1 MEQKNEKNFIII
13 IIIIIIFAIII
24 NIIIMIKLNNPFI
37 IGNYAGEH
45 YFCDRVDESNELIDN
60 ILNNR
65 NTVLVSERRLG
76 KTGLICHCL
85 EQKTIVKNYN
95 IFSFDIY
102 FTNTL
107 QEFVYVFG
115 KEITKKLKPKGKKF
129 LEKFLNIFTS
139 LRGNF
144 KIDAITGEPSFELS
158 IGDIVSPET
167 TLDEIFSYLNN
178 SEKPCIVAID
188 EFQQIGKYSESNVEA
203 LLRTKIQHCPN
214 CTFIFAGSEKDML
227 INMFNSAAKP
237 FYQSATFMQLGKI
250 DFDKYKD
257 FAIGLFKEG
266 KKDISEE
273 LISLA
278 YSKADGVTLYIQM
291 IMNELYSITP
301 KNAQVTQ
308 QLFDLS
314 FDILLKKQSFM
325 YVNILSDISIRQK
338 ELLFAIAKEDEAT
351 KLTSEKFINE
361 HGMKSSSSIQSS
373 LKGLIDKRIVN
384 KEKDCYVIS
393 DRLFRWWLLTI

>member
-1 MEQKNEKNFIII
+1 
-13 IIIIIIFAIII
+13 
-24 NIIIMIKLNNPFI
+24 MIKMKKLNNPFV

-45 YFCDRVDESNELIDN
+45 YFCDRVTESKELIDN
-60 ILNNR
+60 LLNNR

-85 EQKTIVKNYN
+85 EQINIVKDFN
-95 IFSFDIY
+95 IFSIDIY
-102 FTNTL
+102 ATTSL

-115 KEITKKLKPKGKKF
+115 KEITKKLKPKGKK
-129 LEKFLNIFTS
+129 LIEKFLNIFTS

-144 KIDAITGEPSFELS
+144 KIDANTGEPSFELS
-158 IGDIVSPET
+158 IGDIISPET

-250 DFDKYKD
+250 DFEKYNE
-257 FAIGLFKEG
+257 FAIKLFEEN
-266 KKDISEE
+266 KKGISEE
-273 LISLA
+273 FVNLA

-291 IMNELYSITP
+291 IMNELYSITS
-301 KNAQVTQ
+301 KNNMVTQ
-308 QLFDLS
+308 ELFDLS
-314 FDILLKKQSFM
+314 FDILLNKQSFM
-325 YVNILSDISIRQK
+325 YANILSDISIKQK
-338 ELLFAIAKEDEAT
+338 ELLFAIAKEGKAT
-351 KLTSEKFINE
+351 ELTSENFIKK
-361 HGMKSSSSIQSS
+361 HSLKSASSLQAS
-373 LKGLIDKRIVN
+373 LKGLIDKRLVN
-384 KEKDCYVIS
+384 KEKDFYLIS

>member
-1 MEQKNEKNFIII
+1 MKE
-13 IIIIIIFAIII
+13 
-24 NIIIMIKLNNPFI
+24 LNNPFV
-37 IGNYAGEH
+37 IGKYAGEH
-45 YFCDRVDESNELIDN
+45 YFCDREIESNELIDN
-60 ILNNR
+60 LLNSR

-85 EQKTIVKNYN
+85 GQKNIAKNYN

-102 FTNTL
+102 ATNSF

-115 KEITKKLKPKGKKF
+115 KEITKKLKPKGKKII
-129 LEKFLNIFTS
+129 EKFLNIFTS

-144 KIDAITGEPSFELS
+144 KIDANTGEPSFELS

-167 TLDEIFSYLNN
+167 TLDEIFSYIDN

-237 FYQSATFMQLGKI
+237 FYQSATFMQLDKI
-250 DFDKYKD
+250 DFEKYKT
-257 FAIGLFKEG
+257 FAIGLFEEN
-266 KKDISEE
+266 KKNISEDFVK
-273 LISLA
+273 LA

-301 KNAQVTQ
+301 KNGCVTQ
-308 QLFDLS
+308 ELFDMS
-314 FDILLKKQSFM
+314 FDTLLKKQSFM

-338 ELLFAIAKEDEAT
+338 ELLFAIAKEGRTTEF
-351 KLTSEKFINE
+351 TSGNFIKKYNL
-361 HGMKSSSSIQSS
+361 KSASSSQAS
-373 LKGLIDKRIVN
+373 LKGLIDRRLVN
-384 KEKDCYVIS
+384 KDKDCYLIS
-393 DRLFRWWLLTI
+393 DRLFRWWLLTL

>member
-1 MEQKNEKNFIII
+1 MKR
-13 IIIIIIFAIII
+13 
-24 NIIIMIKLNNPFI
+24 LNNPFV

-45 YFCDRVDESNELIDN
+45 YFCDRISESNELIDN
-60 ILNNR
+60 LLNNR
-65 NTVLVSERRLG
+65 NTVLISERRLG

-85 EQKTIVKNYN
+85 EQKTIAKNYN

-102 FTNTL
+102 ATNSF
-107 QEFVYVFG
+107 QEFVYIFG

-129 LEKFLNIFTS
+129 MEKFLSIFAS

-144 KIDAITGEPSFELS
+144 KIDANTGLPSFELS

-167 TLDEIFSYLNN
+167 TLDEIFEYLNN

-250 DFDKYKD
+250 DSEKYKD
-257 FAIGLFKEG
+257 FAIGLFEEG
-266 KKDISEE
+266 KKKISDDFV
-273 LISLA
+273 SLA

-291 IMNELYSITP
+291 IMNELYSATP

-308 QLFDLS
+308 KLFDFA
-314 FDILLKKQSFM
+314 FDTLLKKQSFVYM
-325 YVNILSDISIRQK
+325 NILADIPIRQK
-338 ELLFAIAKEDEAT
+338 ELLFAIAKEDKAT
-351 KLTSEKFINE
+351 ELTSENFIKT
-361 HGMKSSSSIQSS
+361 HGLKSASSLQAS
-373 LKGLIDKRIVN
+373 LKGLIDKRLVN
-384 KEKDCYVIS
+384 KEKNCYLIS
-393 DRLFRWWLLTI
+393 DRLFRWWLLTV

>member
-1 MEQKNEKNFIII
+1 MKE
-13 IIIIIIFAIII
+13 
-24 NIIIMIKLNNPFI
+24 LNNPFV
-37 IGNYAGEH
+37 IGKYAGEH
-45 YFCDRVDESNELIDN
+45 YFCDRKIESNELIDN
-60 ILNNR
+60 LLNSR

-95 IFSFDIY
+95 IISFDIY
-102 FTNTL
+102 ATNSL

-115 KEITKKLKPKGKKF
+115 KEITKKLKPKGKK
-129 LEKFLNIFTS
+129 LIEKFLNIFTS

-144 KIDAITGEPSFELS
+144 KIDANTGEPSFELS

-167 TLDEIFSYLNN
+167 TLDEIFSYIDN

-237 FYQSATFMQLGKI
+237 FYQSATFMQLDKI
-250 DFDKYKD
+250 DFEKYKT
-257 FAIGLFKEG
+257 FAIGLFEEN
-266 KKDISEE
+266 KKNISEDFVK
-273 LISLA
+273 LA

-301 KNAQVTQ
+301 KNGCVTQ
-308 QLFDLS
+308 ELFDMS
-314 FDILLKKQSFM
+314 FDTLLKKQSFM

-338 ELLFAIAKEDEAT
+338 ELLFAIAKEGKANEI
-351 KLTSEKFINE
+351 TSENFIKKHNL
-361 HGMKSSSSIQSS
+361 KSASSSQAS
-373 LKGLIDKRIVN
+373 LKGLIDRRLVN
-384 KEKDCYVIS
+384 KDKNYYLIS
-393 DRLFRWWLLTI
+393 DRLFRWWLLTL

>member
-1 MEQKNEKNFIII
+1 MKE
-13 IIIIIIFAIII
+13 
-24 NIIIMIKLNNPFI
+24 LNNPFV
-37 IGNYAGEH
+37 IGKYAGEH
-45 YFCDRVDESNELIDN
+45 YFCDREIESNELIN
-60 ILNNR
+60 NLLNSR

-95 IFSFDIY
+95 IISFDIY
-102 FTNTL
+102 ATNSL

-115 KEITKKLKPKGKKF
+115 KEITKKLKPKGKK
-129 LEKFLNIFTS
+129 LIEKFLNIFTS

-144 KIDAITGEPSFELS
+144 KIDANTGEPSFELS

-167 TLDEIFSYLNN
+167 TLDEIFSYIDN

-237 FYQSATFMQLGKI
+237 FYQSATFMQLDKI
-250 DFDKYKD
+250 DFEKYKT
-257 FAIGLFKEG
+257 FAIGLFEEN
-266 KKDISEE
+266 KKNISEDFVK
-273 LISLA
+273 LA

-301 KNAQVTQ
+301 KNGCVTQ
-308 QLFDLS
+308 ELFDMS
-314 FDILLKKQSFM
+314 FDTLLKKQSFM

-338 ELLFAIAKEDEAT
+338 ELLFAIAKEGRTTEF
-351 KLTSEKFINE
+351 TSGNFIKKYNL
-361 HGMKSSSSIQSS
+361 KSASSSQAS
-373 LKGLIDKRIVN
+373 LKGLIDRRLVN
-384 KEKDCYVIS
+384 KDKDCYLIS
-393 DRLFRWWLLTI
+393 DRLFRWWLLTL

>member
-1 MEQKNEKNFIII
+1 MKE
-13 IIIIIIFAIII
+13 
-24 NIIIMIKLNNPFI
+24 LYNPFV
-37 IGNYAGEH
+37 IGKYAGEH
-45 YFCDRVDESNELIDN
+45 YFCDREIESNELIDN
-60 ILNNR
+60 LLNSR

-85 EQKTIVKNYN
+85 GQKNIAKNYN

-102 FTNTL
+102 ATNSF
-107 QEFVYVFG
+107 QEFVYVFS
-115 KEITKKLKPKGKKF
+115 KEITKKLKPKGKKII
-129 LEKFLNIFTS
+129 EKFLNIFTS

-144 KIDAITGEPSFELS
+144 KIDANTGEPSFELS

-167 TLDEIFSYLNN
+167 TLDEIFSYIDN

-237 FYQSATFMQLGKI
+237 FYQSATFMQLDKI
-250 DFDKYKD
+250 DFEKYKT
-257 FAIGLFKEG
+257 FAIGLFEEN
-266 KKDISEE
+266 KKNISEDFVK
-273 LISLA
+273 LA

-301 KNAQVTQ
+301 KNGCVTQ
-308 QLFDLS
+308 ELFDMS
-314 FDILLKKQSFM
+314 FDTLLKKQSFM

-338 ELLFAIAKEDEAT
+338 ELLFAIAKEGRAT
-351 KLTSEKFINE
+351 EFTSGNFIKKYNL
-361 HGMKSSSSIQSS
+361 KSASSSQAS
-373 LKGLIDKRIVN
+373 LKGLIDRRLVN
-384 KEKDCYVIS
+384 KDKDCYLIS
-393 DRLFRWWLLTI
+393 DRLFRWWLLTL

>member
-1 MEQKNEKNFIII
+1 MK
-13 IIIIIIFAIII
+13 
-24 NIIIMIKLNNPFI
+24 KLNNPFV

-45 YFCDRVDESNELIDN
+45 YFCDRVSESKELIDN
-60 ILNNR
+60 LLNNR

-85 EQKTIVKNYN
+85 EQKNIVKDYN
-95 IFSFDIY
+95 IFSIDIY
-102 FTNTL
+102 TTNSL

-115 KEITKKLKPKGKKF
+115 KEITKKLKPKGKK
-129 LEKFLNIFTS
+129 LVEKFFNIFTS

-144 KIDAITGEPSFELS
+144 KIDANTGEPSFELS
-158 IGDIVSPET
+158 IGDIISPET

-250 DFDKYKD
+250 DFEKYKD
-257 FAIGLFKEG
+257 FAIGLFEENRKS
-266 KKDISEE
+266 ISEE
-273 LISLA
+273 FVNLA

-291 IMNELYSITP
+291 IMNELYSITS
-301 KNAQVTQ
+301 KNHMVTKE
-308 QLFDLS
+308 LFDLS
-314 FDILLKKQSFM
+314 FDILLNKLSFM
-325 YVNILSDISIRQK
+325 YANILSDISIKQK
-338 ELLFAIAKEDEAT
+338 ELLFAIAKEGKAT
-351 KLTSEKFINE
+351 ELTSENFIKK
-361 HGMKSSSSIQSS
+361 HGLKSASSLQAS
-373 LKGLIDKRIVN
+373 LKGLIDKRLMN
-384 KEKDCYVIS
+384 KEKDYYLIS

>member
-1 MEQKNEKNFIII
+1 MKE
-13 IIIIIIFAIII
+13 
-24 NIIIMIKLNNPFI
+24 LNNPFV
-37 IGNYAGEH
+37 IGKYAGEH
-45 YFCDRVDESNELIDN
+45 YFCDREIVSNELIN
-60 ILNNR
+60 NLLNSR

-85 EQKTIVKNYN
+85 GQKNIAKNYN

-102 FTNTL
+102 ATNSF
-107 QEFVYVFG
+107 QEFVYVFS
-115 KEITKKLKPKGKKF
+115 KEITKKLKPKGKKII
-129 LEKFLNIFTS
+129 EKFLNIFTS

-144 KIDAITGEPSFELS
+144 KIDANTGEPSFELS

-167 TLDEIFSYLNN
+167 TLDEIFSYIDN

-237 FYQSATFMQLGKI
+237 FYQSATFMQLDKI
-250 DFDKYKD
+250 DFEKYKT
-257 FAIGLFKEG
+257 FAIGLFEEN
-266 KKDISEE
+266 KKNISEDFVK
-273 LISLA
+273 LA

-301 KNAQVTQ
+301 KNGCVTQ
-308 QLFDLS
+308 ELFDMS
-314 FDILLKKQSFM
+314 FDTLLKKQSFM

-338 ELLFAIAKEDEAT
+338 ELLFAIAKEGRAT
-351 KLTSEKFINE
+351 EFTSGNFIKKYNL
-361 HGMKSSSSIQSS
+361 KSASSSQAS
-373 LKGLIDKRIVN
+373 LKGLIDRRLVN
-384 KEKDCYVIS
+384 KDKDCYLIS
-393 DRLFRWWLLTI
+393 DRLFRWWLLTL

>member
-1 MEQKNEKNFIII
+1 MKE
-13 IIIIIIFAIII
+13 
-24 NIIIMIKLNNPFI
+24 LNNPFV
-37 IGNYAGEH
+37 IGKYAGEH
-45 YFCDRVDESNELIDN
+45 YFCDREIESNELIDN
-60 ILNNR
+60 LLNSR

-85 EQKTIVKNYN
+85 GQKNIAKNYN

-102 FTNTL
+102 ATNSF

-115 KEITKKLKPKGKKF
+115 KEITKKLKPKGKKII
-129 LEKFLNIFTS
+129 EKFLNIFTS

-144 KIDAITGEPSFELS
+144 KIDANTGEPSFELS

-167 TLDEIFSYLNN
+167 TLDEIFSYIDN

-214 CTFIFAGSEKDML
+214 CTFIFAGSEKNML

-237 FYQSATFMQLGKI
+237 FYQSATFMQLDKI
-250 DFDKYKD
+250 DFEKYKT
-257 FAIGLFKEG
+257 FAIGLFEEN
-266 KKDISEE
+266 KKNISEDFVK
-273 LISLA
+273 LA

-301 KNAQVTQ
+301 KNGCVTQ
-308 QLFDLS
+308 ELFDMS
-314 FDILLKKQSFM
+314 FDTLLKKQSFM

-338 ELLFAIAKEDEAT
+338 ELLFAIAKEGRTTEF
-351 KLTSEKFINE
+351 TSGNFIKKYNL
-361 HGMKSSSSIQSS
+361 KSASSSQAS
-373 LKGLIDKRIVN
+373 LKGLIDRRLVN
-384 KEKDCYVIS
+384 KDKDCYLIS
-393 DRLFRWWLLTI
+393 DRLFRWWLLTL

>member
-1 MEQKNEKNFIII
+1 MKE
-13 IIIIIIFAIII
+13 
-24 NIIIMIKLNNPFI
+24 LNNPFV
-37 IGNYAGEH
+37 IGKYAGEH
-45 YFCDRVDESNELIDN
+45 YFCDREIESNELIN
-60 ILNNR
+60 NLLNSR

-85 EQKTIVKNYN
+85 GQKNIAKNYN

-102 FTNTL
+102 ATNSF

-115 KEITKKLKPKGKKF
+115 KEITKKLKPKGKKII
-129 LEKFLNIFTS
+129 EKFLNIFTS

-144 KIDAITGEPSFELS
+144 KIDANTGEPSFELS

-167 TLDEIFSYLNN
+167 TLDEIFSYIDN

-237 FYQSATFMQLGKI
+237 FYQSATFMQLDKI
-250 DFDKYKD
+250 DFEKYKT
-257 FAIGLFKEG
+257 FAIGLFEEN
-266 KKDISEE
+266 KKNISEDFVK
-273 LISLA
+273 LA

-301 KNAQVTQ
+301 KNGCVTQ
-308 QLFDLS
+308 ELFDMS
-314 FDILLKKQSFM
+314 FDTLLKKQSFM

-338 ELLFAIAKEDEAT
+338 ELLFAIAKEGKANEI
-351 KLTSEKFINE
+351 TSENFIKKHNL
-361 HGMKSSSSIQSS
+361 KSASSSQAS
-373 LKGLIDKRIVN
+373 LKGLIDRRLVN
-384 KEKDCYVIS
+384 KDKNYYLIS
-393 DRLFRWWLLTI
+393 DRLFRWWLLTL

>member
-1 MEQKNEKNFIII
+1 MKE
-13 IIIIIIFAIII
+13 
-24 NIIIMIKLNNPFI
+24 LNNPFV
-37 IGNYAGEH
+37 IGKYAGEH
-45 YFCDRVDESNELIDN
+45 YFCDREIESNELIDN
-60 ILNNR
+60 LLNSR

-85 EQKTIVKNYN
+85 GQKNIAKNYN

-102 FTNTL
+102 ATNSF

-115 KEITKKLKPKGKKF
+115 KEITKKLKLKGKKIIK
-129 LEKFLNIFTS
+129 KFLNIFTS

-144 KIDAITGEPSFELS
+144 KIDANTGEPSFELS

-167 TLDEIFSYLNN
+167 TLDEIFSYIDN

-237 FYQSATFMQLGKI
+237 FYQSATFMQLDKI
-250 DFDKYKD
+250 DFEKYKT
-257 FAIGLFKEG
+257 FAIGLFEEN
-266 KKDISEE
+266 KKNISEDFVK
-273 LISLA
+273 LA

-301 KNAQVTQ
+301 KNGCVTQ
-308 QLFDLS
+308 ELFDMS
-314 FDILLKKQSFM
+314 FDTLLKKQSFM

-338 ELLFAIAKEDEAT
+338 ELLFAIAKEGRTTEF
-351 KLTSEKFINE
+351 TSGNFIKKYNL
-361 HGMKSSSSIQSS
+361 KSASSSQAS
-373 LKGLIDKRIVN
+373 LKGLIDRRLVN
-384 KEKDCYVIS
+384 KDKDCYLIS
-393 DRLFRWWLLTI
+393 DRLFRWWLLTL

>member
-1 MEQKNEKNFIII
+1 MK
-13 IIIIIIFAIII
+13 
-24 NIIIMIKLNNPFI
+24 KLNNPFV

-45 YFCDRVDESNELIDN
+45 YFCDRVFESKELIDN
-60 ILNNR
+60 LLNNR

-85 EQKTIVKNYN
+85 EQKNIVKDYN
-95 IFSFDIY
+95 IFSIDIY
-102 FTNTL
+102 ATNSL

-115 KEITKKLKPKGKKF
+115 KEITNKLKPKGKK
-129 LEKFLNIFTS
+129 LIEKFLNIFTS

-144 KIDAITGEPSFELS
+144 KIDANTGEPSFELS
-158 IGDIVSPET
+158 IGDIISPET

-250 DFDKYKD
+250 DFEKYKE
-257 FAIGLFKEG
+257 FAIKLFEEN
-266 KKDISEE
+266 KKSISEE
-273 LISLA
+273 FVYLA

-291 IMNELYSITP
+291 IMNELYSITS
-301 KNAQVTQ
+301 KNYMVTQ
-308 QLFDLS
+308 ELFDLS
-314 FDILLKKQSFM
+314 FDILLNKQSFM
-325 YVNILSDISIRQK
+325 YANILSDISIKQK
-338 ELLFAIAKEDEAT
+338 ELLFAIAKEGKAT
-351 KLTSEKFINE
+351 ELTSESFIKK
-361 HGMKSSSSIQSS
+361 HSLKSASS
-373 LKGLIDKRIVN
+373 LQASLRGLIDKRLVN
-384 KEKDCYVIS
+384 KEKDFYLIS